1 MARRAQWVAL
11 LLAGAISATGC
22 AATWEQVPQHTGYD
36 DVSYFYDDL
45 APYGTWVDVAPY
57 GAVWCPEGLSSAWQ
71 PYTIGYWVATD
82 DGWLWASEDP
92 WGGVPY
98 HYGRWAFDDFYGW
111 VWVPGDIWAPS
122 WVAWR
127 YGSGWVGWAP
137 LPPDVSWYANVGIRF
152 SGNDLDRHI
161 DTRYWSFTKAEDF
174 GTHRKRVRVE
184 RSEDKTVFLKQTRN
198 VTQYAA
204 GPRPVEEGMRPDLI
218 REIRE
223 KKIERYRIVDAAK
236 PVSKQGIEIR
246 GRQVEVFRP
255 RVDVGE
261 LVRERDRVRAATQ
274 RKNPD
279 PEPRAIE
286 RAGRKQENPGE
297 PELRIAKPR
306 VIPPQPPTEKE
317 RKLGDV
323 ALEPSRRQKSEAQA
337 RNEIKEQD
345 KRVVDAGGRQ
355 VATRREEIDATARG
369 REEAARQRE
378 EARNRE
384 GIARQRAEAAR
395 QAEADTKQRE
405 QVARTRERNVQ
416 DGEKDPPNRNR
427 VEDREDRVREKS
439 DPPAEPRERRA
450 NAPEGRGSSKART
463 RGN

>member
-11 LLAGAISATGC
+11 LLAGAITATGC
-22 AATWEQVPQHTGYD
+22 AATWEQVPRHTGYD
-36 DVSYFYDDL
+36 DVSYVYDDL

-57 GAVWCPEGLSSAWQ
+57 GAVWCPEGLSSTWQ
-71 PYTIGYWVATD
+71 PYTVGYWVATD
-82 DGWLWASEDP
+82 EGWLWASDDP

-111 VWVPGDIWAPS
+111 VWVPGDIWAPA

-137 LPPDVSWYANVGIRF
+137 LPPDVPWYANVGIQF

-184 RSEDKTVFLKQTRN
+184 RSSDKTVFLKQTRN
-198 VTQYAA
+198 VTRYAA
-204 GPRPVEEGMRPDLI
+204 GSRPMEEGMRPDLI
-218 REIRE
+218 REIRG

-236 PVSKQGIEIR
+236 PVSKQGLEIR

-255 RVDVGE
+255 SVDVSG
-261 LVRERDRVRAATQ
+261 LVRERERVRAATQ
-274 RKNPD
+274 RKNPE

-286 RAGRKQENPGE
+286 RSGRNQEDPGE
-297 PELRIAKPR
+297 PERRVVKPR

-323 ALEPSRRQKSEAQA
+323 APEPGRRQKGEAQA
-337 RNEIKEQD
+337 RNEIEEQD
-345 KRVVDAGGRQ
+345 KRVVDGGGRR
-355 VATRREEIDATARG
+355 VTTRREEMAARPREKAARP
-369 REEAARQRE
+369 REEEVRQRE
-378 EARNRE
+378 EDAR
-384 GIARQRAEAAR
+384 
-395 QAEADTKQRE
+395 D
-405 QVARTRERNVQ
+405 RERNVKE
-416 DGEKDPPNRNR
+416 GEKSPPNRER
-427 VEDREDRVREKS
+427 SVRESEEREKTS
-439 DPPAEPRERRA
+439 APAEPRDRRE
-450 NAPEGRGSSKART
+450 NAKSSSKGRT
-463 RGN
+463 RGG